1 MSEVRLRAETGRTTG
16 TRPSRRLRQNGMVP
30 ATLYGSGI
38 EAASISVDALQLRD
52 ALATEDGLGAV
63 IRLQVE
69 GETHRTMARQLQRH
83 PTKDY
88 ILHVDFVKI
97 DL

>member
-1 MSEVRLRAETGRTTG
+1 MSEVRLKAETGRTTG
-16 TRPSRRLRQNGMVP
+16 TRPSRRLRQSGMVP

-69 GETHRTMARQLQRH
+69 GETHRTIARQLQRH